1 MKRRDKVE
9 FEEACSEMSFIIEHM
24 EPSVSQ
30 KIPAKLKD
38 FFKSNK
44 SIFYKV
50 NLTTEKSLFEQE
62 LKDETKAFIEIIKEK
77 YLSKDMID
85 EEVQTIESQEK
96 EFERTNDF
104 QKKDEMNLSTEII
117 IYKENRIVNF
127 FRRIINFFR
136 CGL

>member
-1 MKRRDKVE
+1 ME

>member
-1 MKRRDKVE
+1 VE